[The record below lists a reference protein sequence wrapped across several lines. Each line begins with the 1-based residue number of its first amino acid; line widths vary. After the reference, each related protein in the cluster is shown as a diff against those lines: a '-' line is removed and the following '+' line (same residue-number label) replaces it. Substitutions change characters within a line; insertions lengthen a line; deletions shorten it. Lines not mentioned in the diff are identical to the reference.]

1 MMLRIGIAA
10 ILVLGSM
17 SAAAWTD
24 PATRVPGTTDV
35 PVEGGYDPGYG
46 APSEV
51 RRVII
56 QILGTNS
63 REWERYGF
71 TDEGLRRAI
80 SERLQARGIEVVAA
94 GGSLGEAGTA
104 LLEVDVHVNDQAFMY
119 SYQVFVR
126 LKEKLP
132 LPQNPQAFVTKTVWS
147 DWKLGG
153 FEAYNFA
160 KLRAAILE
168 LVDRLL
174 ASYELQYQ

>member
-1 MMLRIGIAA
+1 MMTRSGMA
-10 ILVLGSM
+10 ILLLLGSM
-17 SAAAWTD
+17 SVGAWTD
-24 PATRVPGTTDV
+24 PAARVPAAPDA
-35 PVEGGYDPGYG
+35 PVEAGSG
-46 APSEV
+46 AGIRTLSDV

-71 TDEGLRRAI
+71 TDEELRRAI
-80 SERLQARGIEVVAA
+80 AGRLQARGIEVVAA
-94 GGSLGEAGTA
+94 GGSLGEPSTA
-104 LLEVDVHVNDQAFMY
+104 VLEVDVHVNDQAFLY

-132 LPQNPQAFVTKTVWS
+132 LPHDPQAFVTKTVWS
-147 DWKLGG
+147 DWKIGG
-153 FEAYNFA
+153 FEAYNFG

-174 ASYELQYQ
+174 GSYEFR

>member
-1 MMLRIGIAA
+1 MSRIAIAA
-10 ILVLGSM
+10 LLAFGSM
-17 SAAAWTD
+17 SATAWTD
-24 PATRVPGTTDV
+24 PATRVPGATDV
-35 PVEGGYDPGYG
+35 PVDGGYEPGYRTL
-46 APSEV
+46 SEV

-63 REWERYGF
+63 REWERFGF
-71 TDEGLRRAI
+71 TDEGLRCAI
-80 SERLQARGIEVVAA
+80 SQRLQARGIEVAAA
-94 GGSLGEAGTA
+94 GGSLGEADTA

-132 LPQNPQAFVTKTVWS
+132 LPQNPQSFVTKTVWS
-147 DWKLGG
+147 DWKIGG
-153 FEAYNFA
+153 FEAYNFG

-174 ASYELQYQ
+174 ESYELQYQ

>member
-1 MMLRIGIAA
+1 MVSRVGIAA
-10 ILVLGSM
+10 VLVLVSM
-17 SAAAWTD
+17 PAGAWTD
-24 PATRVPGTTDV
+24 PNTRAPAAPDAPAGA
-35 PVEGGYDPGYG
+35 GGDAGYRTL
-46 APSEV
+46 ADV

-71 TDEGLRRAI
+71 TDEELRRAI
-80 SERLQARGIEVVAA
+80 TGRLQARGIEVVAA

-104 LLEVDVHVNDQAFMY
+104 LLEVDVHVNDQAFLF

-132 LPQNPQAFVTKTVWS
+132 LSQNPQAFVTKTVWS
-147 DWKLGG
+147 DWKIGG
-153 FEAYNFA
+153 FEAYNFG

-174 ASYELQYQ
+174 ASYEFQYR

>member
-1 MMLRIGIAA
+1 MNARSAMATL
-10 ILVLGSM
+10 LLLGSM
-17 SAAAWTD
+17 SAGAWTD
-24 PATRVPGTTDV
+24 PGGRVPAAPD
-35 PVEGGYDPGYG
+35 
-46 APSEV
+46 APSEAGSHAGYRTLSDV

-80 SERLQARGIEVVAA
+80 TERLQARGIEVVAA
-94 GGSLGEAGTA
+94 GGSLGGASTA
-104 LLEVDVHVNDQAFMY
+104 LLEVDVHVNDQAFLY

-132 LPQNPQAFVTKTVWS
+132 LPHNPQAFVTKTVWS
-147 DWKLGG
+147 DWKIGG
-153 FEAYNFA
+153 FEAYNFG

-174 ASYELQYQ
+174 ASYEFQ